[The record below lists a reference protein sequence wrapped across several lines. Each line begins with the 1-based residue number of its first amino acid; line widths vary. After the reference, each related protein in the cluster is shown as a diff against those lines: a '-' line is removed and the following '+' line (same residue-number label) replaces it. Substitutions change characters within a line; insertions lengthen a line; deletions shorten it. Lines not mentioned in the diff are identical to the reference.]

1 MKRILLIAT
10 FFFSFWAIKGQNTF
24 SYLYD
29 YPYYRFTPYYQVG
42 GTTRCFLGQPKN
54 QLIPGITNYN
64 ILDTSLHI
72 FLMQEN
78 GKLLWS
84 KFLDI
89 KNYSEGINF
98 FECNNA
104 KPIFLTDT
112 SILFTIY
119 FSPQSACYQGSNL
132 LLNVNLNGDIIW
144 HKTLKC
150 GAFYPRLSNTCLT
163 NDNGFIGNNYL
174 DIVQFNADGSIRSQV
189 RNQVAT
195 NVINN
200 YYLDFVSFNKKK
212 NSNNYIGV
220 LTLSDSLQTTCKLL
234 LVETDSIGR
243 INKTKSY
250 ILPDAVYILPKKVAN
265 IDNENGVYV
274 GCELNDTILAFI
286 HFDSLFNV
294 TWKRQLT
301 ITSCDRIYIGDINI
315 CNNDDVFFTGTKRI
329 PFNGNYPLF
338 IKFNKNG
345 QLLHLNC
352 FTDSLKYRF
361 NALSSSVILNDGS
374 IVSSLNGGH
383 ANPAFRRI
391 DSALNGGCYT
401 HPTTYSLTNLNLI
414 PGDSVIFEDI
424 PTPGYNLIT
433 NPISLDNE
441 KVLVYDNCTNQ
452 YLSSYSLIYPTGI
465 NNLSANYTSIRVFPN
480 PVEDQFMFNFNND
493 IHQSGTLFIYDVSGR
508 LIMKQEINDVT
519 NTSIDVHHLNRGM
532 YFIKLKD
539 EHTTY
544 SGQIIKK

>member
-1 MKRILLIAT
+1 
-10 FFFSFWAIKGQNTF
+10 
-24 SYLYD
+24 
-29 YPYYRFTPYYQVG
+29 
-42 GTTRCFLGQPKN
+42 
-54 QLIPGITNYN
+54 
-64 ILDTSLHI
+64 
-72 FLMQEN
+72 MQEN

-98 FECNNA
+98 YECNNA

-174 DIVQFNADGSIRSQV
+174 DIVQFNYDGSIRSQV

-200 YYLDFVSFNKKK
+200 YYPEFVAFNKKK
-212 NSNNYIGV
+212 NSNNYIGL
-220 LTLSDSLQTTCKLL
+220 LTMSDSMLTTCKLL

-250 ILPDAVYILPKKVAN
+250 ILPDAVYIIPKTVAK

-274 GCELNDTILAFI
+274 GCELDDTTMAFI
-286 HFDSLFNV
+286 HFDSLFNI

-301 ITSCDRIYIGDINI
+301 ITSCNRTYLGDINI
-315 CNNDDVFFTGTKRI
+315 YNNDDVFFTGTKRI
-329 PFNGNYPLF
+329 NFNGNYPLF

-352 FTDSLKYRF
+352 FTDSLKNRF

-374 IVSSLNGGH
+374 IVSSTNGGQ

-391 DSALNGGCYT
+391 DSALNGGCNT
-401 HPTTYSLTNLNLI
+401 HPTTYTLTNLNLI
-414 PGDSVIFEDI
+414 PGDTVIFEDI

-433 NPISLDNE
+433 NPISLNNE
-441 KVLVYDNCTNQ
+441 NVLVYDNCSNQ
-452 YLSSYSLIYPTGI
+452 LISSYSLIYPTGI
-465 NNLSANYTSIRVFPN
+465 KDLTGNYKSIRVFPN
-480 PVEDQFMFNFNND
+480 PVDVYFMIDVNNELYT
-493 IHQSGTLFIYDVSGR
+493 SGTLFIYDVSGR
-508 LIMKQEINDVT
+508 LMMKQEINDFT
-519 NTSIDVHHLNRGM
+519 NTGVDVSSLNRGL
-532 YFIKLKD
+532 YFIKMLV
-539 EHTTY
+539 EQTTY
-544 SGQIIKK
+544 SGHIIKK